1 MQYKRQEGFRLAF
14 PDGLAG
20 TFRILRLEEKNVNSR
35 EGDALIHD
43 ISPKGAKFSTA
54 LDLPLYRGELE
65 VSLHFTLYHEPFD
78 IRGILKWQQE
88 KMGRQV
94 YGMTFL
100 ADSYRESELLSEL
113 KEYHKEHRQGDK

>member
-1 MQYKRQEGFRLAF
+1 MQYKRKEGFRLAF
-14 PDGLAG
+14 PDGLVG

-35 EGDALIHD
+35 EGEALIHD

-54 LDLPLYRGELE
+54 LVLPLYRGELE
-65 VSLHFTLYHEPFD
+65 VSLCFTLRHEPFD

-100 ADSYRESELLSEL
+100 ADSYRESELLDEL
-113 KEYHKEHRQGDK
+113 KEYHKEHR